1 MKLEEF
7 FWSVPLVFLT
17 VENPEMMESQ
27 TIKLSQGYSMRFKAI
42 ALISALLFAFFAG
55 HGIAATDSETY
66 TNRLVHEKSP
76 YLLQHAH
83 NPVDWY
89 PWGEEAFRKAK
100 EEDKPILLSV
110 GYSTCHWCHV
120 MEEESFAKPEIAKIM
135 NDNFVSIKVDREER
149 PDVDTI
155 YMQVVTAMTGSGGWP
170 MTVILTPDR
179 KPFFGGTYFPPEDR
193 WGRPGFTSILQTI
206 AQKWKSE
213 RKEILESS
221 ESITQAVRADA
232 QARAAMSHA
241 LDEKTL
247 EKAYQQLRSQFDS
260 RMGGFSRAPKFP
272 RSHTISFLLRYWKRT
287 GNMQALEMV
296 EKTLQEMAKGGMYD
310 HLGGGFHRYSTDQ
323 LWRVPHFEKML
334 YDQAILSKTY
344 LEAYQ
349 ATGKEEYA
357 RIAREIFEYV
367 LRDMTGPSGAFYSAE
382 DADSASDPA
391 QPKKKSEGA
400 FYIWSHAEIVEALGK
415 EKAAIFN
422 FYFNVGPNGN
432 VLQDPHGEFKGRNI
446 LYLERSQEETSQ
458 RFEKTPSELEV
469 VLNESKQILFDLRS
483 KRLRP
488 HLDDKVL
495 TDWNGLMISS
505 LAFGSRVLNE
515 PRYADAAQKA
525 ANFLL
530 EKMKRK
536 DGRLMHRYRD
546 GEVAIPGF
554 IEDYAFFT
562 HGLIDLYEATFEPRY
577 LEEAQFFLK
586 DMSRLFWDEAGGGF
600 FLTGKDAEK
609 LIARSKE
616 LYDGAIPSGNSVA
629 TLSLLR
635 VGRLTMDRQI
645 EDRARTTLDA
655 FSADLDKFPAG
666 YPQMLIALDFAIG
679 PSREIV
685 IAGDRNDSGVRA
697 MIQTVYEKFIPN
709 KVTALHPTEPKE
721 AKKIEALSPFIE
733 RQNMID
739 GKPTAYVCKDYV
751 CDFPAKDIETLQKLL
766 RKE

>member
-1 MKLEEF
+1 MKRLF
-7 FWSVPLVFLT
+7 IAFVLT
-17 VENPEMMESQ
+17 ATVLNP
-27 TIKLSQGYSMRFKAI
+27 K
-42 ALISALLFAFFAG
+42 LFA
-55 HGIAATDSETY
+55 ETSTEEPY

-89 PWGEEAFRKAK
+89 PWGDEAFEKAK
-100 EEDKPILLSV
+100 KEDKPIFLSV

-120 MEEESFAKPEIAKIM
+120 MEEESFENPETAKMM
-135 NDNFVSIKVDREER
+135 NDNFVSIKVDSEER

-170 MTVILTPDR
+170 MTVILTPDL

-193 WGRPGFTSILQTI
+193 WGRPGLKTVLQSV
-206 AQKWKSE
+206 AQKWKTE
-213 RKEILESS
+213 RAQILESS
-221 ESITQAVRADA
+221 ESITQAVRAEA
-232 QARAAMSHA
+232 ESRAAMSHS
-241 LDEKTL
+241 LDQKTL
-247 EKAYQQLRSQFDS
+247 AKAYQQLRSQFDAS
-260 RMGGFSRAPKFP
+260 YGGFSRAPKFP
-272 RSHTISFLLRYWKRT
+272 RSHTLSFLLRYWKRT
-287 GNMQALEMV
+287 GDAKALEMV

-334 YDQAILSKTY
+334 YDQAILSKSY

-349 ATGKEEYA
+349 ATGKQEYA
-357 RIAREIFEYV
+357 RLAREIFEYV
-367 LRDMTGPSGAFYSAE
+367 LRDMTGPHGAFYSAE
-382 DADSASDPA
+382 DADSAPNPA

-400 FYIWSHAEIVEALGK
+400 FYIWSQDEIVNGLGK
-415 EKAAIFN
+415 EKADIFN
-422 FYFNVGPNGN
+422 FYYGVQPNGN
-432 VLQDPHGEFKGRNI
+432 APQDPHGEFKGRNI
-446 LYLERSQEETSQ
+446 LYAAHSLEETAKK
-458 RFEKTPSELEV
+458 FELSSDEIVTTLK
-469 VLNESKQILFDLRS
+469 ESKRILFTMRS
-483 KRLRP
+483 KRPRP

-515 PRYADAAQKA
+515 PRYRDAAEKA
-525 ANFLL
+525 ADFLL

-546 GEVAIPGF
+546 GEVAITGF

-562 HGLIDLYEATFEPRY
+562 HGLFDLYEATFDARY
-577 LEEAQFFLK
+577 LEEANFFLK
-586 DMSRLFWDEAGGGF
+586 DMSRIFWDEAGGGF

-609 LIARSKE
+609 LIARTKE

-635 VGRLTMDRQI
+635 VGRLTMDRQM
-645 EDRARTTLDA
+645 EDWARSTLDA

-685 IAGDRNDSGVRA
+685 IAGDRSDPDVQT

-709 KVTALHPTEPKE
+709 KVTALHPKE
-721 AKKIEALSPFIE
+721 AKEAKGIEALSPFIE
-733 RQNMID
+733 KQVMIG
-739 GKPTAYVCKDYV
+739 GKPTVYVCKNYV
-751 CDFPAKDIETLQKLL
+751 CDFPTTDISKFKKLL
-766 RKE
+766 EK

>member
-1 MKLEEF
+1 MKRLFIAFVLTATILNPKVFAETSTEE
-7 FWSVPLVFLT
+7 S
-17 VENPEMMESQ
+17 
-27 TIKLSQGYSMRFKAI
+27 
-42 ALISALLFAFFAG
+42 
-55 HGIAATDSETY
+55 Y
-66 TNRLVHEKSP
+66 TNRLIHEKSP

-89 PWGEEAFRKAK
+89 PWGDEAFEKAK
-100 EEDKPILLSV
+100 EEDKPIFLSV

-120 MEEESFAKPEIAKIM
+120 MEEESFENPETAKMM

-170 MTVILTPDR
+170 MTVILTPDL

-193 WGRPGFTSILQTI
+193 WGRPGLKTVLQTI
-206 AQKWKSE
+206 DQKWKTE
-213 RKEILESS
+213 RAQILESS
-221 ESITQAVRADA
+221 ESITQAVRAEA
-232 QARAAMSHA
+232 ESRVAMSHS
-241 LDEKTL
+241 LDQKTL
-247 EKAYQQLRSQFDS
+247 ATAYQQLRSQFDAFY
-260 RMGGFSRAPKFP
+260 GGFSRAPKFP
-272 RSHTISFLLRYWKRT
+272 RSHTLSFLLRYWKRT
-287 GNMQALEMV
+287 GDAKALEMV

-334 YDQAILSKTY
+334 YDQAILSKSY

-349 ATGKEEYA
+349 ATGKQEYA
-357 RIAREIFEYV
+357 RLAREIFEYV
-367 LRDMTGPSGAFYSAE
+367 LRDMTGPHGAFYSAE
-382 DADSASDPA
+382 DADSAPDPA

-400 FYIWSHAEIVEALGK
+400 FYIWSREEIVSALGK
-415 EKAAIFN
+415 EKADIFN
-422 FYFNVGPNGN
+422 FYYGVQPNGN
-432 VLQDPHGEFKGRNI
+432 APQDPHGEFKGRNI
-446 LYLERSQEETSQ
+446 LYAAHSLEETAK
-458 RFEKTPSELEV
+458 RFELSPEEISTTLK
-469 VLNESKQILFDLRS
+469 ESKQILFTMRS
-483 KRLRP
+483 KRPRP

-515 PRYADAAQKA
+515 PRYRDAAEKA
-525 ANFLL
+525 ADFLL

-546 GEVAIPGF
+546 GEVAITGF

-562 HGLIDLYEATFEPRY
+562 HGLFDLYEATFDARY
-577 LEEAQFFLK
+577 LEEANFFLK
-586 DMSRLFWDEAGGGF
+586 DMFRIFWDEAGGGF

-609 LIARSKE
+609 LIARTKE

-635 VGRLTMDRQI
+635 VGRLTMDRQM
-645 EDRARTTLDA
+645 EDWARSTLDA

-666 YPQMLIALDFAIG
+666 YPQMLMALDFAIG

-685 IAGDRNDSGVRA
+685 IAGEKEDTEA
-697 MIQTVYEKFIPN
+697 KEMIREIYSLFLPN
-709 KVTALHPTEPKE
+709 KVVGLHPSGEDGKR
-721 AKKIEALSPFIE
+721 IRALSPFME
-733 RQNMID
+733 NQKSID
-739 GKPTAYVCKDYV
+739 GKSTAYVCKNYV
-751 CDFPAKDIETLQKLL
+751 CDFPTTDIAKLKQLL
-766 RKE
+766 EK

>member
-1 MKLEEF
+1 MKRLF
-7 FWSVPLVFLT
+7 IAFVLT
-17 VENPEMMESQ
+17 ATVLNP
-27 TIKLSQGYSMRFKAI
+27 K
-42 ALISALLFAFFAG
+42 LFA
-55 HGIAATDSETY
+55 ETSTEEPY

-89 PWGEEAFRKAK
+89 PWGDEAFEKAK
-100 EEDKPILLSV
+100 KEDKPIFLSV

-120 MEEESFAKPEIAKIM
+120 MEEESFENPETAKMM

-170 MTVILTPDR
+170 MTVILTPDL

-193 WGRPGFTSILQTI
+193 WGRPGLKTVLQSV
-206 AQKWKSE
+206 AQKWKTE
-213 RKEILESS
+213 RAQILESS
-221 ESITQAVRADA
+221 ESITQAVRAEA
-232 QARAAMSHA
+232 ESRAAMSHS
-241 LDEKTL
+241 LDQKTL
-247 EKAYQQLRSQFDS
+247 AKAYQQLRSQFDAS
-260 RMGGFSRAPKFP
+260 YGGFSRAPKFP
-272 RSHTISFLLRYWKRT
+272 RSHTLSFLLRYWKRT
-287 GNMQALEMV
+287 GDAKALEMV

-334 YDQAILSKTY
+334 YDQAILSKSY

-349 ATGKEEYA
+349 ATGKQEYA
-357 RIAREIFEYV
+357 RLAREIFEYV
-367 LRDMTGPSGAFYSAE
+367 LRDMTGPHGAFYSAE
-382 DADSASDPA
+382 DADSAPNPA

-400 FYIWSHAEIVEALGK
+400 FYIWSQDEIVNGLGK
-415 EKAAIFN
+415 EKADIFN
-422 FYFNVGPNGN
+422 FYYGVQPNGN
-432 VLQDPHGEFKGRNI
+432 APQDPHGEFKGRNI
-446 LYLERSQEETSQ
+446 LYAAHSLEETAKK
-458 RFEKTPSELEV
+458 FELSSDEIVTTLK
-469 VLNESKQILFDLRS
+469 ESKRILFTMRS
-483 KRLRP
+483 KRPRP

-515 PRYADAAQKA
+515 PRYRDAAEKA
-525 ANFLL
+525 ADFLL

-546 GEVAIPGF
+546 GEVAITGF

-562 HGLIDLYEATFEPRY
+562 HGLFDLYEATFDARY
-577 LEEAQFFLK
+577 LEEANFFLK
-586 DMSRLFWDEAGGGF
+586 DMSRIFWDEAGGGF

-609 LIARSKE
+609 LIARTKE

-635 VGRLTMDRQI
+635 VGRLTMDRQM
-645 EDRARTTLDA
+645 EDWARSTLDA

-685 IAGDRNDSGVRA
+685 IAGDRSDPDVQT

-709 KVTALHPTEPKE
+709 KVTALHPKE
-721 AKKIEALSPFIE
+721 AKEAKGIEALSPFIE
-733 RQNMID
+733 KQVMIG
-739 GKPTAYVCKDYV
+739 GKPTVYVCKNYV
-751 CDFPAKDIETLQKLL
+751 CDFPTTDISKFKKLL
-766 RKE
+766 EK